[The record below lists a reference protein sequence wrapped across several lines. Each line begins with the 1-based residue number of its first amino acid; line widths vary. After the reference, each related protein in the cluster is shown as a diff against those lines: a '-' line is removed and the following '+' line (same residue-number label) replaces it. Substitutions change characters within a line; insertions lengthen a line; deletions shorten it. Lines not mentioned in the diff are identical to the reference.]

1 MLTLS
6 QTTSPPTRTSVS
18 SEKVLPLG
26 CGCSLVGR
34 TRIVSSSSIPIG
46 RFWAIEF
53 STWTRPTAPNGKRP
67 SLITAMCSGKA
78 SMCG

>member
-6 QTTSPPTRTSVS
+6 QTTSPSTRTSVC
-18 SEKVLPLG
+18 SEKIFPFG
-26 CGCSLVGR
+26 WGCSFVGR
-34 TRIVSSSSIPIG
+34 TRIVISSSTPIG

-53 STWTRPTAPNGKRP
+53 STWTRPTAPNGNEP